1 MSGKY
6 LSDEQ
11 IQGILYKSDSEVD
24 SEEELIHD
32 ENSEIEDNI
41 LPNEDDSFHKYG
53 F

>member
-1 MSGKY
+1 MSSKH

-11 IQGILYKSDSEVD
+11 IREILDNSDSEVD

-41 LPNEDDSFHKYG
+41 LPKYE